1 MAVNPFS
8 AIFPLESV
16 MSTPL
21 VTGAI
26 VAATIAAPVMTVL
39 MVICA
44 TPAFAG

>member
-1 MAVNPFS
+1 
-8 AIFPLESV
+8 
-16 MSTPL
+16 MSTPF

-26 VAATIAAPVMTVL
+26 VAATIAAPLIAIL